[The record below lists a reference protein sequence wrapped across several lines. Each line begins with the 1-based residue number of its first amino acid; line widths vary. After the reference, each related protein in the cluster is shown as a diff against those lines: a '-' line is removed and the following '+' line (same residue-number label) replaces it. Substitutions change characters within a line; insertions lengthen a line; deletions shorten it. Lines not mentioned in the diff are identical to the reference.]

1 MDIRIQPEARVAPL
15 AIQTSFFLM
24 PFRCDERLMTDP
36 KHPNDDSSE
45 SRVETKSNQSIKS
58 WGLGLPLGLAL
69 GAGVGA
75 AMGNVGVGVA
85 IGISIGIGLG
95 FLGGLI
101 QAKK

>member
-1 MDIRIQPEARVAPL
+1 
-15 AIQTSFFLM
+15 
-24 PFRCDERLMTDP
+24 MTDP
-36 KHPNDDSSE
+36 DQANTDSDPGQ
-45 SRVETKSNQSIKS
+45 VASNGTSTIKS

-95 FLGGLI
+95 FLGGLV